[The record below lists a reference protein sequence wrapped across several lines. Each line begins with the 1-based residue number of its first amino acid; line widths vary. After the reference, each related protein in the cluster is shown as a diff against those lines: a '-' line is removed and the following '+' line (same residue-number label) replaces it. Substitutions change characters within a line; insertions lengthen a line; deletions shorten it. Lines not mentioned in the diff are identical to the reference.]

1 MRSSSALLFILVLGS
16 HPGCAWITQNQ
27 AARADYARQVE
38 VAALRAADLEDQM
51 SAMQT
56 KVTEL
61 QETVALHGQNETE
74 RLETLDEVNT
84 EIVKLRGNIEELQFH
99 VGELQKYLDQD
110 AISRERRMLHAE
122 KRLSSL
128 EKYLHVP
135 TPPPPTDQEMGLAPT
150 DGSVAV
156 VPGTDPAVTTPPGTD
171 PVVPSVP
178 EITPAKSADEA
189 IDIAVSNMKDGR
201 QGVARVVLQKAL
213 TDFPKSTE
221 EPEILYRIGETY
233 LNEQD
238 WRSAAKAFDVVVKS
252 FPKSGWASWAMLR
265 QGEAFAG
272 LGKIDAAHTFWES
285 VIDVYPK
292 SDAAVE
298 AKKKLQ

>member
-1 MRSSSALLFILVLGS
+1 MRPSSVLLFVLALATL
-16 HPGCAWITQNQ
+16 PGCAWITQNQ

-38 VAALRAADLEDQM
+38 IASLRAADLEDQM

-61 QETVALHGQNETE
+61 QETVALHGQNETT
-74 RLETLDEVNT
+74 RLETIEEVNT

-99 VGELQKYLDQD
+99 VAELQKYLDQD
-110 AISRERRMLHAE
+110 AISRERRILHAE

-150 DGSVAV
+150 DGTAAV
-156 VPGTDPAVTTPPGTD
+156 VPGTDPVTPGTD
-171 PVVPSVP
+171 PVGTVATAP
-178 EITPAKSADEA
+178 EVTPAKSADEA
-189 IDIAVSNMKDGR
+189 IDLAVSNMKEGR

-213 TDFPKSTE
+213 ADFPKSAE

-238 WRSAAKAFDVVVKS
+238 WRAAAKQFDLTVKS
-252 FPKSGWASWAMLR
+252 YPKSSWAPWAMLR
-265 QGEAFAG
+265 QGESFAG
-272 LGKIDAAHTFWES
+272 LGKTEAAKLFWQG
-285 VIDVYPK
+285 VIDQYPK
-292 SDAAVE
+292 SDAAAE